1 MASNPSDS
9 TGLDQHLPL
18 LTVGI
23 ISCNR
28 FHYLRATLE
37 SAHRCIQYPRMQWIL
52 VDNAS
57 VEPGLRDYLERLDW
71 IDELILRDKRSPQTE
86 HVEAMNEIVAR
97 AQGDVVLIW
106 PDDVQFIVEGDWM
119 IDCVEILLAHPW
131 IGSMGLNC
139 LRHVTT
145 QRLWT
150 WRRWLNWKRWVME
163 AKRRGFALRR
173 QQTVHSSRGFAVR
186 TYGWTKAGIIGSG
199 IPSLTRTEVWR
210 TLGGWRTP
218 GARPG
223 LVDSSGGGETEMLQR
238 YAWSG
243 LVLQRALPIL
253 AAAADIVTDPTGTKA
268 KVRGT
273 KRYGVYM
280 PPLRGTLYYRI
291 HKQQD
296 VRLLASWT
304 TPIPF
309 EELVEPLGYSLPLD
323 NAGNLLKS
331 SINES
336 VVSDLA

>member
-1 MASNPSDS
+1 MASKSINRARP
-9 TGLDQHLPL
+9 GQQLPL

-37 SAHRCIQYPRMQWIL
+37 SAHSCIQYPRVQWIV

-57 VEPGLRDYLERLDW
+57 VEPGLRDYLNQIDW

-97 AQGDVVLIW
+97 AQGDLVLIW
-106 PDDVQFIVEGDWM
+106 PEDVQFIVKGDWM
-119 IDCVEILLAHPW
+119 TDCVEILMAYPL

-139 LRHVTT
+139 LRKITI
-145 QRLWT
+145 QSLWT
-150 WRRWLNWKRWVME
+150 WRRWLTWKGW
-163 AKRRGFALRR
+163 AKEIIRRGFDVRR
-173 QQTVHSSRGFAVR
+173 QRVVYSSLGFAVR
-186 TYGWTKAGIIGSG
+186 THGWTKPGIIGSG

-210 TLGGWRTP
+210 TLGPWRTP

-238 YAWSG
+238 YESSG
-243 LVLQRALPIL
+243 LVLQRAQPIL
-253 AAAADIVTDPTGTKA
+253 PVAADIVTDPTGTKA
-268 KVRGT
+268 KVRGN

-280 PPLRGTLYYRI
+280 PPPEGGFYYQI

-296 VRLLASWT
+296 VHHLASRSL
-304 TPIPF
+304 PISF
-309 EELVEPLGYSLPLD
+309 EELVKPLGYSLTFD

-331 SINES
+331 SINTS
-336 VVSDLA
+336 VVSDLV